1 MTDALSIRK
10 VETSQDFKVF
20 LEFPWSHYRN
30 DPNWIPP
37 LVSSRRH
44 LLDKKRNPSWQYMTG
59 EYYLAW
65 RGKKPVGTIAAFVN
79 HRHNQTHNE
88 NLGWFGFFECE
99 DDQETATALLRTAAD
114 YGRAQ
119 GCDAMRG
126 PANFTLNDECA
137 LLIENFSPP
146 MLLMPYN
153 PPYYQR
159 LIEASGLGLAKAMDL
174 VSYIA
179 KPTSYLDENGNI
191 PERLLRVIRK
201 VSEKYQV
208 SVRRANMRELHKEV
222 HLLAEIYRAAWANN
236 WSFVPPTDEE
246 IDDLFKQLSQ
256 YFDPRLGEF
265 GMVDGKVVGFML
277 ALPNMN
283 QVLQRAYPH
292 PRVPEWWTLL
302 KAFWHWKIRPK
313 ITEQRIVMFGVKPE
327 YQRMGV
333 AAAILLAHME
343 ATMQTRYPDV
353 DLGWVLETNAA
364 IDTLAKSFNCPIYKR
379 YRFYQMP
386 LS

>member
-1 MTDALSIRK
+1 
-10 VETSQDFKVF
+10 
-20 LEFPWSHYRN
+20 
-30 DPNWIPP
+30 
-37 LVSSRRH
+37 
-44 LLDKKRNPSWQYMTG
+44 MTG

-99 DDQETATALLRTAAD
+99 DNQETATALLRTAAE
-114 YGRAQ
+114 YARAQ
-119 GCDAMRG
+119 GCDTMRG
-126 PANFTLNDECA
+126 PANFTLSDECG

-159 LIEASGLGLAKAMDL
+159 LIEESGLGLAKAMDL
-174 VSYIA
+174 VSYLA
-179 KPTSYLDENGNI
+179 KPSSYLDENGNI

-201 VSEKYQV
+201 VSERYRV
-208 SVRRANMRELHKEV
+208 SVRRANVRELHKEV
-222 HLLAEIYRAAWANN
+222 RLLAEIYRAAWANN
-236 WSFVPPTDEE
+236 WGFVPLTDAE
-246 IDDLFKQLSQ
+246 IDDLLKQLGPF
-256 YFDPRLGEF
+256 FDPRLGEF
-265 GMVDGKVVGFML
+265 GMVDGEVVGLML

-313 ITEQRIVMFGVKPE
+313 ITEQRVVLFGVKPE
-327 YQRMGV
+327 YQHTGV
-333 AAAILLAHME
+333 AAAILLAHIE
-343 ATMQTRYPDV
+343 ATMQTPYPDV
-353 DLGWVLETNAA
+353 DLGWVLETNTAV
-364 IDTLAKSFNCPIYKR
+364 DTLAKSFNCPIYKR
-379 YRFYQMP
+379 YRIYQMP